1 MCTPRECL
9 CPQGSVCT
17 PGASV
22 AVLSCRLLGS
32 APPQSQG
39 CSCGSVQGS
48 RWEDCRVAT
57 HADAPLLK
65 HSYLK
70 PGDIKACGEYVWEV
84 WGCHPSLLRGFP
96 ALRVTHCLRKQDGG
110 GGGAVPHR
118 RGTNLLLPGPISLR
132 NTPLQS
138 CLTLQPHR
146 RQPTR
151 AHLFTYCLWLLLC
164 HSGRVEES

>member
-1 MCTPRECL
+1 MYTPRECLCPRVCVHTGECL

-17 PGASV
+17 PGVSV

-70 PGDIKACGEYVWEV
+70 PGDIKACGECVWEV

-118 RGTNLLLPGPISLR
+118 RGTNLLLPGPISLS
-132 NTPLQS
+132 NTPIR
-138 CLTLQPHR
+138 TV
-146 RQPTR
+146 
-151 AHLFTYCLWLLLC
+151 LLLLL
-164 HSGRVEES
+164 V